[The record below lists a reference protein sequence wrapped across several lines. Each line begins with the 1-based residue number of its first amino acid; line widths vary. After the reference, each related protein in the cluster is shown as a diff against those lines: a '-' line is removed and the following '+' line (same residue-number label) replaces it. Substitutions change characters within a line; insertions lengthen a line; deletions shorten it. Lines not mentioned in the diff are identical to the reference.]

1 VDTQQ
6 QENDEQDIS
15 IFCSHGDIITT
26 LRLDWILATKMGRF
40 GYQQQEIDGSTD
52 FTLDLSTRLTKP

>member
-1 VDTQQ
+1 VDSQQ
-6 QENDEQDIS
+6 QKNDEQDIS

-40 GYQQQEIDGSTD
+40 AYQQQEIDGSTD
-52 FTLDLSTRLTKP
+52 LSTRLTKP